1 MAQEARRTPE
11 AWKAPEAGR
20 SGAPEG
26 TEATFAPVSKRT
38 CALLSP
44 FLAFISNFP
53 IFLQLVSLSQPQ
65 STRNYRK
72 SVFCL
77 V

>member
-38 CALLSP
+38 CAP
-44 FLAFISNFP
+44 FESLLAFTSNFP
-53 IFLQLVSLSQPQ
+53 ISYQLVTFP
-65 STRNYRK
+65 
-72 SVFCL
+72 
-77 V
+77 